1 MSYDLS
7 SARAAGLSDRQI
19 IDYLSEDRD
28 YDVDGARQA
37 GLTDSQI
44 AEYMSGMD
52 ADTTSLLG
60 SVGEAIKRVPGGLAR
75 GITSTFT
82 GAGQLIP
89 GLDDDMLVDTQRDI
103 DQYIRETL
111 NYDPAYDDSNIAAIG
126 EGIGQI
132 GSFLIPGLGAA
143 KFAAAGKAAQRG
155 LTSGVAA
162 SQSLALGAE
171 ERRQAE
177 DRGIEISG
185 GQEALSKASDVAIG
199 ALETFGMPFRVLRG
213 LPKGWERTPDGSV
226 FMRRLR
232 SALKGAGR
240 EGVQEVVS
248 SVARD
253 LSASAIYDP
262 ERPIGESAADEFAV
276 GAGAGGI
283 FDFAFSLATGRYKTK
298 APPPPSAIQEPTEEE
313 AEVEARLREEQAGRA
328 EAGRQQAIDAARGEQ
343 TDLDRLD
350 AGPPTAELAG
360 RIGEEGVQIPDRS
373 EEARTRFLNAN
384 DLDLPQYNLDVETAD
399 ASVITERIANRLA
412 ERLPLGAEFDATSE
426 VIEVS
431 DPTTESGKRQI
442 GPRIR
447 DEQKRQEVANRLSE
461 ASRRLKQDVETEY
474 TVTQSGLEYN
484 PRQAEEVN
492 RFGRVLPSTEARV
505 LTADEVNT
513 ATGTDRTGTF
523 DEDLK
528 DMSPAQ
534 LEELGIPRS
543 RWTMAQRINASRAKQ
558 GLSEVNT
565 FTLSE
570 LRAQNK
576 GDIGNLGSVLAGKD
590 LESAAFPER
599 TDQDAG
605 AALDPNRPRQPI
617 TPVGRRPSLEYSAK
631 TFDNVLSSNNA
642 FNRLLSTKQ
651 MNISLD
657 SQEMRGLIKT
667 ITGKTPSKKAPL
679 ENLSPQ
685 ERQYLYHSIRRMPRF
700 TDPTQIPD
708 FSRQVPDAEAVRVLR
723 KRVEA
728 GRTGG
733 IGVVAEG
740 LLGGMERQV
749 SRAEV
754 DRTVR
759 EAKRTARKTER
770 EAVDPIPEGQGLVT
784 YDPEATDLAQK
795 LRDMVAGFGLSDVV
809 ATRLV
814 DRVGQATFDAQGNI
828 VIPQDPVKAQED
840 SEQGYVTEGTFD
852 PMTNV
857 IQVGLDLVRQK
868 VEQGGKTYEQAV
880 AEVMSHEIVHALRQF
895 DLFTPA
901 EFSLL
906 ERMTRKYQKPGTGG
920 TYANWASSLYSEKSA
935 VEVQE
940 EAIAEM
946 ISDALTDGVIIDGRQ
961 AKPSG
966 KIRQLLQKIVDLFRS
981 IAGFS
986 KDVDVDSFA
995 ELVDRIKSGEV
1006 GARERGVVR
1015 TLNLTEKMGAL
1026 PLREGDTREFEDR
1039 AAERGITKEQLAY
1052 RETPIEGVRGLG
1064 DTARSVRSDQPMIDE
1079 AMASRSRDLPPAE
1092 NAQRT
1097 QVANTIG
1104 TYRKAGGILDKMT
1117 DGDRGLDFS
1126 SGLGLGANELG
1137 FESYEPFAREGV
1149 NPTYTSGEQIPAGA
1163 FDKITNL
1170 NTLNVVPREDR
1181 DTIVKSIAS
1190 ALAPNGVAV
1199 ITTRGKEVMNAKGRP
1214 GPEPNSIITSRDTY
1228 QKGFTKPELVTYLQE
1243 TLGRGFE
1250 VAPLNLG
1257 PAGAT
1262 VRRLTDYDSPMDSR
1276 RSVGAPLT
1284 AAVQRAKDKY
1294 ENVRISTEEDFF
1306 GRYWPQLLEEVGG
1319 TVSPQKL
1326 RVGAKRAMRDIKEW
1340 IDANPKF
1347 NDYYSEDLKATRSAL
1362 EAEYGSITDTD
1373 FALYMFLNGINSPGT
1388 GLLQNV
1394 GDAIRTFDL
1403 YRRDGNFD
1411 AIKMGRSEEGNLVI
1425 AQAPFK
1431 ISGLTN
1437 ANKAR
1442 TMKAFDQIVI
1452 REGGVQQAIDYLFE
1466 PVTMSELE
1474 SFKKSLG
1481 YAGVGQKGQIR
1492 GLVED
1497 ATGQQAEI
1505 NGKTNKDQLIPRMF
1519 FLGPKL
1525 GAYTMNLMGDNR
1537 YQTVDVWES
1546 RFIRSYFDNMFD
1558 TNTGITATVDEGQ
1571 LFRDFSKVF
1580 SEEFEKVAG
1589 YKADPASL
1597 QAMRWFYMINA
1608 AKEAGYSGAST
1619 DATISELTERQIQ
1632 NTRGTRYGGRTASD
1646 SSVRVRDQ
1654 GQAQETE
1661 IDAPLA
1667 SRRKLDPARVEKA
1680 VQENIVE
1687 AENSGF
1693 NVPKYSV
1700 KASPEAQ
1707 YIARNPDAAISID
1720 EPVESRAPNYDAQT
1734 QSAIDGLVGDRPERV
1749 DPMKQF
1755 MDATGETSTL
1765 GYQFTR
1771 AKQAAVNRYARLEK
1785 LNKKFFNNFLADTSS
1800 IAAVLFA
1807 DRSRGV
1813 TAEAIKSGVPIY
1825 EGGLTQVV
1833 DFQHNGKK
1841 YRGLIDI
1848 IDLLMTKEHGDLS
1861 KLAQAYAISVRGK
1874 RLNEDGSVS
1883 PVTEE
1888 KARQIREAVAK
1899 YTDADGN
1906 NPIIEWYGAWQAYN
1920 NQVIKFLEDT
1930 GVISGE
1936 VSNNWREASDYIP
1949 FYRALDPNAN
1959 IGKITKGAFGDLTKA
1974 GSFIPYKG
1982 SEAVVDIP
1990 LVEAI
1995 VKNVSAA
2002 IDMGMRNVAQQ
2013 RIARDMQTL
2022 QLAKQVPLKGD
2033 TDYPTATFKVNGK
2046 PVRFEIYDPLI
2057 FESMQAI
2064 DSSGIENFSRMYFG
2078 PFSNILRESVT
2089 RSPGFMIANMMRDTL
2104 SAFVTSGA
2112 NFMPIYDTVKNAAS
2126 DISRLERTGVV
2137 GGYDFS
2143 VGTSLL
2149 GDDNIQKNFEREL
2162 KRRNKEGSQLN
2173 IFTSLWD
2180 GLGRMTTR
2188 SDAATRQAV
2197 FDDVYARTG
2206 NLAEA
2211 HFQALEVLNFSR
2223 RGSNPVM
2230 RAITAAIPFLNARIQ
2245 GLDVLFRGM
2254 VGSNNANKELNRTQ
2268 AALSF
2273 AMRGMLISAFTA
2285 MYWMLTS
2292 DDDEYREARREERDN
2307 NWLIPLG
2314 DGRPALK
2321 IPIPFEVGFIFKTLP
2336 EVFLDTTFGERT
2348 GKQAFETVKRGV
2360 TSTLEF
2366 DPIFGIQA
2374 IAPVLEASVNH
2385 NSYTGGTVVP
2395 IWMSGLLPE
2404 EQKTEFTSELGQ
2416 FIGNAMNISPMKIDH
2431 VLKGYTG
2438 TMGIYVLDWT
2448 DRAVRDPDIA
2458 ERLKSVG
2465 VNITSPEFPAVASY
2479 ELPVVRRFFASPQGT
2494 GLKQDFYDL
2503 YNDVRQTYNSINKLR
2518 KEGRYEELEEL
2529 IARRGT
2535 LLDVKAGVYDLKQQL
2550 DVVRRRKAAIRRSE
2564 DIAPERKREMI
2575 EEIEDYENSMLAIVP
2590 EFEKRADRPVTRMF
2604 Q

>member
-1 MSYDLS
+1 MSF
-7 SARAAGLSDRQI
+7 
-19 IDYLSEDRD
+19 
-28 YDVDGARQA
+28 DVAGARQA
-37 GLTDSQI
+37 GYSDREIVEHLSPKRDFDVDGAVSAGYSFSEI
-44 AEYMSGMD
+44 ADHMAGMAPD
-52 ADTTSLLG
+52 ETTLLG

-143 KFAAAGKAAQRG
+143 KFAAAGKAAQKAAQRG
-155 LTSGVAA
+155 LTTGVAA

-185 GQEALSKASDVAIG
+185 GEEALSKASDVAIG

-262 ERPIGESAADEFAV
+262 ERSIGESAADEFAV

-283 FDFAFSLATGRYKTK
+283 FDFGFSLATGRYKRK
-298 APPPPSAIQEPTEEE
+298 APPPPGAVQEPTEEE

-343 TDLDRLD
+343 SDLDRLD

-384 DLDLPQYNLDVETAD
+384 DLDLPQYDLDVETAD

-412 ERLPLGAEFDATSE
+412 ERLPLGAEFDAASE
-426 VIEVS
+426 VIEVG

-513 ATGTDRTGTF
+513 ATETDRTGTF

-528 DMSPAQ
+528 NMSPAQ

-570 LRAQNK
+570 LRGQNK

-599 TDQDAG
+599 ADQDAG

-651 MNISLD
+651 MNLSLG
-657 SQEMRGLIKT
+657 SQEMRGLIKS

-723 KRVEA
+723 NRVET

-733 IGVVAEG
+733 IGAVAEG
-740 LLGGMERQV
+740 LLGGMKRPV

-759 EAKRTARKTER
+759 EAERTAQKTER
-770 EAVDPIPEGQGLVT
+770 ETVDPIPEGQGLVT

-828 VIPQDPVKAQED
+828 IIPQDPVKAQED

-880 AEVMSHEIVHALRQF
+880 AEVMSHEIIHALRQF

-920 TYANWASSLYSEKSA
+920 TYANWASGLYSEKSA

-946 ISDALTDGVIIDGRQ
+946 ISDALTDGVIIDGKQ
-961 AKPSG
+961 TKPSG

-986 KDVDVDSFA
+986 RDVDVDSFA
-995 ELVDRIKSGEV
+995 ELVDRVKSGEV

-1015 TLNLTEKMGAL
+1015 TLNLTEKIGAL
-1026 PLREGDTREFEDR
+1026 PPRDNETRVFEDR

-1052 RETPIEGVRGLG
+1052 RETPVEGVRGVG
-1064 DTARSVRSDQPMIDE
+1064 DTARSVRSDQPMVDE

-1104 TYRKAGGILDKMT
+1104 TYRKAGDILDKMT
-1117 DGDRGLDFS
+1117 GGDRGLDFS

-1137 FESYEPFAREGV
+1137 FESYEPFARAGV
-1149 NPTYTSGEQIPAGA
+1149 SPTYTSGEQIPAGA

-1190 ALAPNGVAV
+1190 ALAPNGIAV

-1228 QKGFTKPELVTYLQE
+1228 QKGFTKPELVAYLKK
-1243 TLGRGFE
+1243 TLGNEFE
-1250 VAPLNLG
+1250 VLPLNLG

-1262 VRRLTDYDSPMDSR
+1262 VKRLTEAKAGDK
-1276 RSVGAPLT
+1276 SVKGKGREA
-1284 AAVQRAKDKY
+1284 DK
-1294 ENVRISTEEDFF
+1294 
-1306 GRYWPQLLEEVGG
+1306 
-1319 TVSPQKL
+1319 
-1326 RVGAKRAMRDIKEW
+1326 A
-1340 IDANPKF
+1340 
-1347 NDYYSEDLKATRSAL
+1347 
-1362 EAEYGSITDTD
+1362 
-1373 FALYMFLNGINSPGT
+1373 
-1388 GLLQNV
+1388 
-1394 GDAIRTFDL
+1394 
-1403 YRRDGNFD
+1403 
-1411 AIKMGRSEEGNLVI
+1411 
-1425 AQAPFK
+1425 
-1431 ISGLTN
+1431 
-1437 ANKAR
+1437 
-1442 TMKAFDQIVI
+1442 
-1452 REGGVQQAIDYLFE
+1452 
-1466 PVTMSELE
+1466 
-1474 SFKKSLG
+1474 
-1481 YAGVGQKGQIR
+1481 
-1492 GLVED
+1492 
-1497 ATGQQAEI
+1497 
-1505 NGKTNKDQLIPRMF
+1505 
-1519 FLGPKL
+1519 
-1525 GAYTMNLMGDNR
+1525 
-1537 YQTVDVWES
+1537 
-1546 RFIRSYFDNMFD
+1546 
-1558 TNTGITATVDEGQ
+1558 
-1571 LFRDFSKVF
+1571 
-1580 SEEFEKVAG
+1580 
-1589 YKADPASL
+1589 
-1597 QAMRWFYMINA
+1597 
-1608 AKEAGYSGAST
+1608 
-1619 DATISELTERQIQ
+1619 
-1632 NTRGTRYGGRTASD
+1632 
-1646 SSVRVRDQ
+1646 
-1654 GQAQETE
+1654 E
-1661 IDAPLA
+1661 IDAPSP
-1667 SRRKLDPARVEKA
+1667 SRRAIDPERVEKT
-1680 VQENIVE
+1680 VQENIAE
-1687 AENSGF
+1687 AEKSGP

-1707 YIARNPDAAISID
+1707 YIARNPEAAISID
-1720 EPVESRAPNYDAQT
+1720 QPVESRSPNYDAQT

-1936 VSNNWREASDYIP
+1936 VSDNWREASDYIP

-1995 VKNVSAA
+1995 VKNVGAA

-2022 QLAKQVPLKGD
+2022 QLAKQIPMKGD
-2033 TDYPTATFKVNGK
+2033 RDYPTATFKVNGK

-2112 NFMPIYDTVKNAAS
+2112 NFIPIYDTVKNAAS
-2126 DISRLERTGVV
+2126 DISRLEKTGVV

-2143 VGTSLL
+2143 VGTGLL
-2149 GDDNIQKNFEREL
+2149 GDDNIQKSFEREI

-2254 VGSNNANKELNRTQ
+2254 VGSNSANKELDKTQ

-2292 DDDEYREARREERDN
+2292 DDDEYKEARREERDN
-2307 NWLIPLG
+2307 NWIIPLG

-2336 EVFLDTTFGERT
+2336 ETFLDTTFGERT

-2395 IWMSGLLPE
+2395 VWMSGLLPE

-2479 ELPVVRRFFASPQGT
+2479 ELPIVRRFFASPQGT

-2503 YNDVRQTYNSINKLR
+2503 YSDVRQTYNSINKLR

-2535 LLDVKAGVYDLKQQL
+2535 LLDVKAGVYNLKQQL
-2550 DVVRRRKAAIRRSE
+2550 DVVRRRKTAIRRSE